1 MYSILFEII
10 GVTIRSWYSISNE
23 FIPFEEILLKWTFFP
38 YSQAKTF
45 ILVSTVVIRVF
56 MVILVKRN
64 KSSRFEILI
73 W

>member
-1 MYSILFEII
+1 MFA
-10 GVTIRSWYSISNE
+10 
-23 FIPFEEILLKWTFFP
+23 

-64 KSSRFEILI
+64 KSSRFEMLI
-73 W
+73 